1 MLKAYNPAAVA
12 APASAYSHGMEVP
25 ANARWL
31 YVSGQVGVRPDG
43 TLAEGFEAQADQA
56 LRNMMAVLAE
66 AGMGAADLVR
76 VNAYVTD
83 AAHVKLIREIR
94 ARHFGDSKP
103 ASTLVVVAALAAP
116 DWLFEVEAV
125 AARVD

>member
-1 MLKAYNPAAVA
+1 MLKAYNPDAVA

-43 TLAEGFEAQADQA
+43 TLAEGFEAQAEQA
-56 LRNMMAVLAE
+56 LANMMAILAE

-94 ARHFGDSKP
+94 ARHFGESKP

-125 AARVD
+125 AAKAD